1 MARILIVDDHL
12 LFADGIKSIFTKTD
26 NYDIIGIAHDA
37 KTTFQLL
44 EKSPIDLVLL
54 DINLGK
60 DDGISLSKMI
70 LSSYANIKIL
80 ALTMYNEESF
90 LMEMLEQG
98 AAGYLLKN
106 TTKTELL
113 QAVNVVMNGDTYV
126 SREVSEKMLHSLS
139 KRKKIGEAPVL
150 SRREKEVL
158 ELIVEEHTT
167 PEIANKLH
175 ISPNTVESH
184 RSNMFS
190 KLGVRNVA
198 GLVRVAFTMR
208 LISA

>member
-1 MARILIVDDHL
+1 MTRILIVDDHL
-12 LFADGIKSIFTKTD
+12 LFADGLKSILDQTPHFE
-26 NYDIIGIAHDA
+26 IIGLAFDA
-37 KTTFQLL
+37 KSTFDLL
-44 EKSPIDLVLL
+44 EKSPVDVVLL

-60 DDGISLSKMI
+60 DDGVSLCKMI
-70 LSSYANIKIL
+70 RSRYKDTKVL

-90 LMEMLEQG
+90 LTEMLEQG

-106 TTKTELL
+106 TPKNELL
-113 QAVNVVMNGDTYV
+113 QAIDAVMNGETYV
-126 SREVSEKMLHSLS
+126 SKEVAEKLLHSMS

-167 PEIANKLH
+167 PEIANQLH

-198 GLVRVAFTMR
+198 GLGRLAFTMR
-208 LISA
+208 LI